1 MADELGLSYEAL
13 MKRRR
18 RAEYRLVTAIT
29 SGDRS
34 CKRADVQS
42 RLLMGHDQGRTTPR

>member
-18 RAEYRLVTAIT
+18 RAEHRLATAIT
-29 SGDRS
+29 SGDLGHAS
-34 CKRADVQS
+34 E
-42 RLLMGHDQGRTTPR
+42 LMSNPGS